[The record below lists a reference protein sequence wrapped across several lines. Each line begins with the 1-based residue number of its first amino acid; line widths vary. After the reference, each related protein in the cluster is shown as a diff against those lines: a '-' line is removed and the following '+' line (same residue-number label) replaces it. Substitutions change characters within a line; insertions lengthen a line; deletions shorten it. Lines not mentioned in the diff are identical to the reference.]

1 MTYNRKKIFILIPIA
16 ILLVLPFMVMLL
28 WNNIL
33 VELLSLKTISYLQA
47 LGLFVLS
54 RILFGSFGF
63 GNRPKPPYAKQFFKE
78 KLMNLSVDEKLCMKE
93 EWKNRTEKSE
103 KNLE

>member
-63 GNRPKPPYAKQFFKE
+63 GNRPKPTYAKQFFKE
-78 KLMNLSVDEKLCMKE
+78 KLMNLSVDEKLSMKE